1 MKPKAFEKDE
11 TSKMQP
17 LSTWK
22 FTERHFIFIAQSAS
36 LLTAYFFWSS
46 LSFAFSFISL
56 RHFAFRSFAS
66 FLMRM
71 AAALAAAAAF
81 SYTTMLSFSKGM
93 ITGLVRCLHVVPGRG
108 RPIPPIETGC
118 RTIDTTIWTTVA
130 KSLWT
135 HSTINELKYLPTQL
149 RQLTLQCIQTTK
161 PHISAGWQCR
171 NTFQRCAVTV
181 KTRHSGILHAQAF

>member
-1 MKPKAFEKDE
+1 MLVTEYINACQLHLKSSAGNSR
-11 TSKMQP
+11 TSIH
-17 LSTWK
+17 LHRSICFTTDSLFLLK
-22 FTERHFIFIAQSAS
+22 FLELC
-36 LLTAYFFWSS
+36 LLFLF
-46 LSFAFSFISL
+46 SL
-56 RHFAFRSFAS
+56 RHFTFPSFTF

-81 SYTTMLSFSKGM
+81 SYTTMMSFSKGM

-149 RQLTLQCIQTTK
+149 RQFTLQCIQTTK
-161 PHISAGWQCR
+161 THISAGWQCR
-171 NTFQRCAVTV
+171 KTFQRCAVTV